1 MYDKTNQAMDILFT
15 VMLTV
20 MALISIVCTTGCCTK
35 RADTGGTVLEHQR
48 EIDNLESELR
58 SRDRTIAD
66 TIRSLEAIEG
76 RSSQM
81 GNDIDEVIRLFEEY
95 QRRVQ
100 HTLARLRES
109 QGETGNTY

>member
-1 MYDKTNQAMDILFT
+1 MYDKTNQALGILLA
-15 VMLTV
+15 VMFTV
-20 MALISIVCTTGCCTK
+20 MALITIVCTTGCCTK
-35 RADTGGTVLEHQR
+35 RADTRRTVLEHQR

-81 GNDIDEVIRLFEEY
+81 GNDIDEVIQLFEEY

-100 HTLARLRES
+100 CALARLRES